1 MKNKKVGI
9 VSFIVTV
16 IFILTV
22 CNLIFNIVKEYK
34 NNSIAAPEKWSEI
47 STKVL
52 NLSEQIPLQ
61 NQSFLPN
68 FINIFAGSENIASFS
83 LENNG
88 IKIYEFP
95 PVPANET
102 SPLLKTF
109 TSKIETPSSNL
120 TLKVSFYLISPEIIF
135 NHARTAFFIILI
147 GTLTIAILLLYLYL
161 AEKDSESEIAA
172 EDYLADDD
180 ATIVKENDSENVN
193 IEEEAQNA
201 ILNEEIIS
209 EPAPEQNENII
220 SAPSAQNTE
229 VTAENTEINVTEQ
242 NYSNNK
248 PNEISSEAEVN
259 TKADEGNIFENQEL
273 SQDNNSLQSM
283 QTEQNQVEQTGGQP
297 SENTTALAEEQN
309 NKSDETPLSK
319 KLTSE
324 LIRSSSETKDL
335 ALFIMKFPGINFTN
349 EIKASIYQVLV
360 HHFEYE
366 QMIFNFEDNGFA
378 IIHEVEN
385 LDEALTTAEEFHN
398 KVTEILQENNINTVP
413 VIGISSKSLRI
424 LSADRLIAE
433 AVQAVKHAEEDIES
447 PIVAFRVNPDKY
459 RKFMAEEN

>member
-147 GTLTIAILLLYLYL
+147 GTLTIAILLLYL
-161 AEKDSESEIAA
+161 
-172 EDYLADDD
+172 
-180 ATIVKENDSENVN
+180 
-193 IEEEAQNA
+193 
-201 ILNEEIIS
+201 
-209 EPAPEQNENII
+209 
-220 SAPSAQNTE
+220 
-229 VTAENTEINVTEQ
+229 
-242 NYSNNK
+242 
-248 PNEISSEAEVN
+248 
-259 TKADEGNIFENQEL
+259 
-273 SQDNNSLQSM
+273 
-283 QTEQNQVEQTGGQP
+283 
-297 SENTTALAEEQN
+297 
-309 NKSDETPLSK
+309 
-319 KLTSE
+319 
-324 LIRSSSETKDL
+324 
-335 ALFIMKFPGINFTN
+335 
-349 EIKASIYQVLV
+349 
-360 HHFEYE
+360 
-366 QMIFNFEDNGFA
+366 
-378 IIHEVEN
+378 
-385 LDEALTTAEEFHN
+385 
-398 KVTEILQENNINTVP
+398 
-413 VIGISSKSLRI
+413 
-424 LSADRLIAE
+424 
-433 AVQAVKHAEEDIES
+433 
-447 PIVAFRVNPDKY
+447 
-459 RKFMAEEN
+459 